1 MIEIA
6 LIFVSFAIIVALV
19 GMKKDINIALIS
31 GAAVMLFYFAGSS
44 IVDVIVKTVKDE
56 RTIFLLTTSFTISV
70 LAELYKKTGAISEF
84 SRAMAAKIRS
94 PKAILALVPAV
105 LGLLPIAGGALMS
118 APIVETIGTGIGM
131 SQDLMIFLNVWF
143 RHYLFLFYPM
153 GQSIIVASAT
163 MGISPVEL
171 GAIQIP
177 IAAFMVTYGLLFTR
191 KYKGS
196 FNAEITYK
204 MGIWKSGGPMLIAI
218 AASLVLNYFVGNYG
232 IPLGILLGIFTLLV
246 SVKPGWGALGEAL
259 RSKMVL
265 SLTLSA
271 FSIMLLQHS
280 ITDTRASEVISE
292 AIKSSSI
299 PIIFLET
306 IIPGILSALTSS
318 TVTGI
323 VTVAPI
329 LSSLRQLTIFDASII
344 YTSSFISYTI
354 SPTHLCLI
362 YTARYF
368 NRGVGGS
375 YKYMLPAAAFVLI
388 FTILYYF
395 VLFPTI

>member
-131 SQDLMIFLNVWF
+131 SQD
-143 RHYLFLFYPM
+143 
-153 GQSIIVASAT
+153 
-163 MGISPVEL
+163 
-171 GAIQIP
+171 AIQIP

>member
-246 SVKPGWGALGEAL
+246 SVKPGWGALGETL